1 MNQDK
6 PKSLSRILVTG
17 GAGFIGSHIVDDL
30 IKNGYDVTVVDDLS
44 SGKLENVNKKADFYC
59 CDIFSKKALEEV
71 FELVHPDYIIH
82 HAAQATV
89 VKSMSDPVF
98 DAQINIIGTLNLL
111 ELSKEFK
118 IKKFIYAGSGGTAYG
133 NPCYVPCDEN
143 HPVNPISP
151 YGISKHTVE
160 HYLNFYH
167 DQYGLEYISFRYP
180 NIYGERQDPS
190 TEAGVI
196 SIFAK
201 QMLQNKEVIIY
212 GNGLQSRDFVY
223 VKDIA
228 RANLLA
234 LENNNIPSGI
244 YNLGWGRGTT
254 IDLVYETL
262 KVITRYKK
270 NPINQPERKGEVYRT
285 FLDGEK
291 FRKYTWWQPEVSLS
305 QGCVWV
311 VDWMKRN

>member
-1 MNQDK
+1 MEIK
-6 PKSLSRILVTG
+6 KSLEKVLVTG
-17 GAGFIGSHIVDDL
+17 GAGFIGSHIVDEL
-30 IKNGYDVTVVDDLS
+30 IENGYDVTIVDDLS
-44 SGKLENVNKKADFYC
+44 SGKLENINKKADFYI
-59 CDIFSKKALEEV
+59 CDVSSKTILQDV
-71 FELVHPDYIIH
+71 FEETSPDCVIH

-89 VKSMSDPVF
+89 VKSMNNPVF

-118 IKKFIYAGSGGTAYG
+118 VEKFIYAGSGGTAYG
-133 NPCYVPCDEN
+133 NPSYLPCDEN

-167 DQYGLEYISFRYP
+167 NEYGLDYVSFRYP

-228 RANLLA
+228 YANLLA
-234 LENNNIPSGI
+234 LEKDNIPSGI
-244 YNLGWGRGTT
+244 YNLGWGEGTT
-254 IDLVYETL
+254 IDMVYETL
-262 KVITRYKK
+262 RVITRYKK
-270 NPINQPERKGEVYRT
+270 NPINKPERSGEVYRT
-285 FLDGEK
+285 FLNADK
-291 FRKYTWWQPEVSLS
+291 FKKYTWWKPEVSLS
-305 QGCVWV
+305 MGCMYV
-311 VDWMKRN
+311 VDWMKRNL

>member
-1 MNQDK
+1 MKDK
-6 PKSLSRILVTG
+6 VLVTG
-17 GAGFIGSHIVDDL
+17 GAGFIGSHIVDML
-30 IKNGYDVTVVDDLS
+30 IENDYDVIIVDDLS
-44 SGKLENVNKKADFYC
+44 SGKLENVNKQADFYH
-59 CDIFSKKALEEV
+59 CDIVSKTILQDV
-71 FELVHPDYIIH
+71 FEETCPDYVIH

-89 VKSMSDPVF
+89 VKSLINPAL
-98 DAQINIIGTLNLL
+98 DAQTNIFGSLNLL
-111 ELSKEFK
+111 NLSKEFNV
-118 IKKFIYAGSGGTAYG
+118 KKFIYAGSGGTAYG
-133 NPCYVPCDEN
+133 NPAYLPCDEN

-160 HYLNFYH
+160 HYLEYYYQ
-167 DQYGLEYISFRYP
+167 QYGLNYVSFRYP

-201 QMLQNKEVIIY
+201 QMLKNKEVIIY

-244 YNLGWGRGTT
+244 YNLGWGEGTT
-254 IDLVYETL
+254 VNTIYETL
-262 KVITRYKK
+262 KSIMGYKK
-270 NPINQPERKGEVYRT
+270 NPINKPERKGEVYRT
-285 FLDGEK
+285 FLDAEK
-291 FRKYTWWQPEVSLS
+291 FRKYTWWQPEVSLFD
-305 QGCVWV
+305 GCKRV
-311 VDWMKRN
+311 VGWMLLNIK

>member
-1 MNQDK
+1 MEVKKSPDK
-6 PKSLSRILVTG
+6 VLVTG
-17 GAGFIGSHIVDDL
+17 GAGFIGSHIVDTL
-30 IKNGYDVTVVDDLS
+30 IENFYDVIIVDDLS
-44 SGKLENVNKKADFYC
+44 SGKLENINKKADFYL
-59 CDIFSKKALEEV
+59 CDIFSKTILQNV
-71 FELVHPDYIIH
+71 FEETHPDYVIH
-82 HAAQATV
+82 HAAQSTV
-89 VKSMSDPVF
+89 VKSMSDPVS
-98 DAQINIIGTLNLL
+98 DAQTNIIGTLNLL

-118 IKKFIYAGSGGTAYG
+118 IEKFIYAGSGGTAYG
-133 NPCYVPCDEN
+133 NPLYVPCDEN

-167 DQYGLEYISFRYP
+167 NQYGLEYISFRYP

-244 YNLGWGRGTT
+244 YNIGWGHGTT

-270 NPINQPERKGEVYRT
+270 NPINKPERNGEVYRT
-285 FLDGEK
+285 FLDAEK
-291 FRKYTWWQPEVSLS
+291 FRKYAWWKPEFYLNE
-305 QGCVWV
+305 GCVKV
-311 VDWMKRN
+311 VDWMKENSK

>member
-1 MNQDK
+1 MEIK
-6 PKSLSRILVTG
+6 KSLEKVLVTG
-17 GAGFIGSHIVDDL
+17 GAGFIGSHIVDEL
-30 IKNGYDVTVVDDLS
+30 IENGYDVIVVDDLS
-44 SGKLENVNKKADFYC
+44 SGKLENINKKADFYI
-59 CDIFSKKALEEV
+59 CDVSSKTILQDV
-71 FELVHPDYIIH
+71 FEETSPNYVIH

-89 VKSMSDPVF
+89 VKSMNNPVF

-118 IKKFIYAGSGGTAYG
+118 VEKFIYAGSGGTAYG
-133 NPCYVPCDEN
+133 NPYYLPCDEN

-160 HYLNFYH
+160 HYLNFYYNE
-167 DQYGLEYISFRYP
+167 YGLDYISFRYP

-228 RANLLA
+228 YANLLA
-234 LENNNIPSGI
+234 LEKDNIPSGI
-244 YNLGWGRGTT
+244 YNLGWGEGTT
-254 IDLVYETL
+254 VNTIYETL

-270 NPINQPERKGEVYRT
+270 NPINKPERSGEVYRT
-285 FLDGEK
+285 FLDAEK
-291 FRKYTWWQPEVSLS
+291 FRKYTWWKPEVSLS
-305 QGCVWV
+305 MGCMYV
-311 VDWMKRN
+311 VDWMKRNL

>member
-1 MNQDK
+1 MC
-6 PKSLSRILVTG
+6 
-17 GAGFIGSHIVDDL
+17 F
-30 IKNGYDVTVVDDLS
+30 
-44 SGKLENVNKKADFYC
+44 
-59 CDIFSKKALEEV
+59 
-71 FELVHPDYIIH
+71 
-82 HAAQATV
+82 
-89 VKSMSDPVF
+89 
-98 DAQINIIGTLNLL
+98 
-111 ELSKEFK
+111 
-118 IKKFIYAGSGGTAYG
+118 
-133 NPCYVPCDEN
+133 EN

-160 HYLNFYH
+160 HYLNYYH
-167 DQYGLEYISFRYP
+167 HQYGLNYVSFRYP

-190 TEAGVI
+190 TEAGVV

-228 RANLLA
+228 YANLLA
-234 LENNNIPSGI
+234 LEKDNIPSGI
-244 YNLGWGRGTT
+244 YNLGWGKGTT
-254 IDLVYETL
+254 ISAVYETL
-262 KVITRYKK
+262 KNIIGYKK
-270 NPINQPERKGEVYRT
+270 NPINKPERNGEVYRT

-305 QGCVWV
+305 QGCMWV